1 MVTMFFVLR
10 TKDAR
15 QAASLSGMAQS
26 FGYMLAAIGPL
37 LFGMLHDWTKG
48 WTLPLLIQVILAIA
62 LLIAG
67 IQASKNRMIG

>member
-1 MVTMFFVLR
+1 
-10 TKDAR
+10 
-15 QAASLSGMAQS
+15 
-26 FGYMLAAIGPL
+26 
-37 LFGMLHDWTKG
+37 MLHDWTKG